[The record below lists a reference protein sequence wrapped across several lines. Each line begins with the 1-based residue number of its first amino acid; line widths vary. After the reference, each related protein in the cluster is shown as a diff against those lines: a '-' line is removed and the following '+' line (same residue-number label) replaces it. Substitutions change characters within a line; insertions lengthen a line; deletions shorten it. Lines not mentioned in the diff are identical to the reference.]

1 MREEECKGDMTDEI
15 MSADTGLALSEAN
28 NVDAKFLGGHTS
40 KSGVP
45 SEGHDRRRIDEIIV
59 EASRG
64 SKYYAHQRQ
73 REQCLLTKIDVLRKK
88 KFVLEQDVGLLR
100 RTHRDV
106 VAWMERAKAG
116 RDLSRLFLHIDM
128 DAFFAAVECLRN
140 PKLGER
146 PMAVGGDSMLCTAN
160 YEARKFGVTS
170 AMPGYI
176 ARRLC
181 PQLVVI
187 PPDFEA
193 YREASHKVQ
202 AILREY
208 DTNLT
213 SYSLDEA
220 SLDVTEYFRERSKED
235 TTMTVPGLLEE
246 IRRQVREKT
255 LLTCSIGAAP
265 NRQLAKL
272 CSNINKPNGQFYLEP
287 EADSIMAFVSKQPAK
302 RISGVGKVMTR
313 LLSDLLGIST
323 CRDILDQAVWI
334 RLLLSPTQSAFLL
347 RSALGLGQAFGES
360 SSSSPSSSNGDARKS
375 ISTERTFKAITCLED
390 MQQVLRDLCEQLAI
404 DIEHQ
409 RQRHNHEHSLLLGGR
424 TIGIK
429 MKTTAF
435 EVHTRAVTVERPISD
450 ASDIYQQATIL
461 LAKNKPVDLRLLG
474 VRLSGLVYEDE
485 SGDNAEMGTSDR
497 EDVKYRPL
505 DRFIIPP
512 KGTPPKRPECPI
524 CATPIDVHPDDILRI
539 NEHIDRCLGSNPH
552 PSAAPSS
559 IKRVKKDTTP
569 GISLDVFFVN
579 KKA

>member
-1 MREEECKGDMTDEI
+1 MGQEDGEGDTAGDTMCAT
-15 MSADTGLALSEAN
+15 DTGLTPNETN
-28 NVDAKFLGGHTS
+28 KVDAKFLGGHTS

-45 SEGHDRRRIDEIIV
+45 SEGLDRRRIDEIIV

-64 SKYYAHQRQ
+64 SKYYAHQRE
-73 REQCLLTKIDVLRKK
+73 REQCLLAKIDMLRKK
-88 KFVLEQDVGLLR
+88 KSTLEKDAGLLQK
-100 RTHRDV
+100 THREMV
-106 VAWMERAKAG
+106 SWMERAKAG
-116 RDLSRLFLHIDM
+116 RDLSRLFMHIDM

-140 PKLGER
+140 PKLGEG

-193 YREASHKVQ
+193 YREASHRVH

-208 DTNLT
+208 DANLT

-220 SLDVTEYFRERSKED
+220 SLDVTDYFRERGQKD
-235 TTMTVPGLLEE
+235 ATLTVPDLLEE
-246 IRRQVREKT
+246 IRRRVQEAT

-287 EADSIMAFVSKQPAK
+287 KADSIMAFVCKQPAR

-313 LLSDLLGIST
+313 ILSDLLGIST
-323 CRDILDQAVWI
+323 CKDIIEQAVWI
-334 RLLLSPTQSAFLL
+334 RLLFSHTQSAFLL

-360 SSSSPSSSNGDARKS
+360 SASTHDTRKS

-404 DIEHQ
+404 DIKQQQQ
-409 RQRHNHEHSLLLGGR
+409 RQSPEHSLLLGGR
-424 TIGIK
+424 TVGIK
-429 MKTTAF
+429 MKTSAF
-435 EVHTRAVTVERPISD
+435 EVYTRAVTLERPISD
-450 ASDIYQQATIL
+450 AGNIYQQATML
-461 LAKNKPVDLRLLG
+461 LVKNKPSDLRLLG
-474 VRLSGLVYEDE
+474 VRLSGLVYEGE
-485 SGDNAEMGTSDR
+485 STNDADMVTSDR

-505 DRFIIPP
+505 DQFIIPP
-512 KGTPPKRPECPI
+512 KGTLKKPECPI
-524 CATPIDVHPDDILRI
+524 CGAPIEAHPDDTLRI
-539 NEHIDRCLGSNPH
+539 NEHLDRCLEGEHRPPPKGPIPTKKAKKGTTS
-552 PSAAPSS
+552 PSAN
-559 IKRVKKDTTP
+559 
-569 GISLDVFFVN
+569 LDIFFVN